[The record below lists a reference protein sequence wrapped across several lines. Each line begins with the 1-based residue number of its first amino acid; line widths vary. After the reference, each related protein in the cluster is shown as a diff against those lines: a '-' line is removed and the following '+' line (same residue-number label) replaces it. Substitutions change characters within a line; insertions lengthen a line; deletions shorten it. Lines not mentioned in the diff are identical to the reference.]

1 MGMSPGFL
9 SQRSLKAVL
18 SSQVIS
24 GTNHRSELPAQ
35 TPASFRLPA
44 SIVLQWLAPSLSPQ
58 RSRSSCLYQP
68 PPPKLNSNVRKKIV
82 RHPVSAID
90 LQNKKVLSVIPV
102 SQTVQRIATSV
113 DDRWVFTADQTKP
126 RLAVIDTQTDTVKT
140 WVPLQDANRLPSEEQ
155 CRPGQQQHRS

>member
-90 LQNKKVLSVIPV
+90 LQNKKVLSVIPGLHCSSDGRRFASCSGTQVLTV
-102 SQTVQRIATSV
+102 SVCVSI
-113 DDRWVFTADQTKP
+113 TAS
-126 RLAVIDTQTDTVKT
+126 RGFVWSAVNT
-140 WVPLQDANRLPSEEQ
+140 
-155 CRPGQQQHRS
+155 HRS